1 MQDDDT
7 DAPDSAGNSGGT
19 NKATLR
25 TLNVLSAYVSRSAPY
40 GVTELSND
48 LGMTKNMAFRA
59 LTTLLEHGYT
69 VRDAGG
75 SRYELGHGALWLQGA
90 GADEELDIR
99 AVCAPFLQ
107 RYHEATAE
115 SAFLS
120 VIVGRN
126 HVTIDSVE
134 AHGVR
139 VSHSRRGL
147 LVPLHASPASRVL
160 LSVLSDEEIAEYI
173 RAASPLKRFT
183 PTTITRPEKLWEEVR
198 KVRKQ
203 GFARGYGDHYAH
215 ANYISFPVLDVTG
228 RPHAAITIGGPPD
241 RLSKQRIEM
250 LLPELMRITKALN
263 DQTRLYPSSA
273 TVLFG

>member
-1 MQDDDT
+1 MRDDET
-7 DAPDSAGNSGGT
+7 KAPESSSGT

-25 TLNVLSAYVSRSAPY
+25 TLNVLSAYISRTAPY

-59 LTTLLEHGYT
+59 LATLLEHGYT
-69 VRDAGG
+69 VRDADG
-75 SRYELGHGALWLQGA
+75 SRYDLGHGVLWLQGA

-107 RYHEATAE
+107 RYHEATGE

-139 VSHSRRGL
+139 VSHRRRGL

-160 LSVLSDEEIAEYI
+160 LSFLSDDEIAEYI
-173 RAASPLKRFT
+173 RVASPLKRFT
-183 PTTITRPEKLWEEVR
+183 PTTIARADKLWDEVR
-198 KVRKQ
+198 KVRRQ

-241 RLSKQRIEM
+241 RLSKKRIEA
-250 LLPELMRITKALN
+250 LLPELLRITKTLN
-263 DQTRLYPSSA
+263 EQTRLYPSSA

>member
-1 MQDDDT
+1 MRDDR
-7 DAPDSAGNSGGT
+7 DSRDNSTGT

-25 TLNVLSAYVSRSAPY
+25 TLNVLSAYVSRTMPY
-40 GVTELSND
+40 GVTELAHD
-48 LGMTKNMAFRA
+48 LGITKNMAFRA

-69 VRDAGG
+69 VRDADG
-75 SRYELGHGALWLQGA
+75 SRYELGHGVLWLQGA
-90 GADEELDIR
+90 GADEEFDIR

-107 RYHEATAE
+107 QYHEATGE

-160 LSVLSDEEIAEYI
+160 LSYLGDDEIAEYI
-173 RAASPLKRFT
+173 RVASPLKRFT
-183 PTTITRPEKLWEEVR
+183 PTTITRPAKLWEEVR
-198 KVRKQ
+198 KVRRQ

-241 RLSKQRIEM
+241 RLSKQRIEK
-250 LLPELMRITKALN
+250 LLPALLSITRALN
-263 DQTRLYPSSA
+263 EQTRLYPSSA